1 MAHEGKRHGFAAS
14 GNSKIYT
21 TDVSKVVKNNYANL
35 LAQEKANSTW
45 SRQNSALD
53 PNVSKPSLVFPSLT
67 SMQVTAEDVSDYV
80 QTLDTEKASVGVND
94 QYYNG
99 DVPNMSIL
107 SDEVA
112 EIDTSK
118 LAATSQFMSNYNDNQ
133 LYELSPGNNIKV
145 VDLNQN
151 LNDEILN
158 TSHADLEKASGVAFE
173 NAKKEGAANAAAL
186 MQEMAEDTKKAEIL
200 ESQAIEA
207 QVDHMISAAEIQTA
221 EKQQALDDARQT
233 FHFKDLNKDGEVTI
247 DEEEQHYLNQ
257 NNGLDYSEQLAAE
270 IVAEG
275 GNVTG
280 SFFETKT
287 ENIVGTDT
295 DSLIEK
301 EILANG
307 KFTLSDGSVVDAGGH
322 DAVWHETLLQEK
334 ITAEKNAA
342 EIMKEIE
349 DEERKKR
356 IQLRTQERFKDTL
369 NPEIPAESYFESA
382 GTAKAKAEAKKK
394 AEVERMTAVLDAQD
408 EGKRLGKEGDELARK
423 KQEEKERMAAVLD
436 RTETERR
443 GKGLDTSGDAEGQRF
458 ANLPTDTSTLGKD
471 VDIRSRQPKGT
482 IYPGDPDNKV
492 RGDQLP
498 RLEKERLAAQKKADE
513 HSKTQGLRHIGVG
526 KETPFMTHTR
536 KQDSLAVQLA
546 KHNMPMFM
554 SDAEKQKMVSALDRI
569 DEEREGGDDEASLIK
584 WNKDP
589 FRFSTF
595 AYPRDVTTSMENGH
609 YILFYVNVQNKTKYS
624 YEGISETASI
634 IPVGDQIMTEEW
646 KQEGTGKYEWKERAD
661 GTSYRQMINK
671 DVLKQSWKSG
681 ASKVF
686 DTNIDYQRRMVLAG
700 HKGNILRSNQVNLKK
715 GRKSYQGLD
724 SVHKSTTRI
733 TDSVALYLPPAV
745 SDNTSVAYENQSL
758 GMAGFLAFSFGE
770 VVNKWKARDF
780 EGVADTIFEMGGT
793 ALVESMRTMG
803 LGAFGLITG
812 ADEGAAKATFD
823 KAFGQAVN
831 PYIEVTF
838 NSMGM
843 RDFSYT
849 FNFSPKSKQETQ
861 DVQDIIQLFRFHMAP
876 ELKGTNHRFLT
887 LPSTFDIHYMY
898 QTSPEKAKE
907 NTFYNKI
914 ATCVLTGCN
923 VDYTPNGVRSFEDG
937 APTQI
942 SMTLNFQETKMLTKQ
957 KINEGF

>member
-1 MAHEGKRHGFAAS
+1 MGGRAIPQGYDSKADWALGITSQMRANEKSMLSGPPSVSAAYKASLDNVISSEPTRTRGTAMNISGMNASAAAS
-14 GNSKIYT
+14 NKGQSK
-21 TDVSKVVKNNYANL
+21 N
-35 LAQEKANSTW
+35 
-45 SRQNSALD
+45 
-53 PNVSKPSLVFPSLT
+53 LT
-67 SMQVTAEDVSDYV
+67 STYSQGDDVHRVQMQNQTYKEYGAAGRGTDLNALPGEETSFSDY
-80 QTLDTEKASVGVND
+80 L
-94 QYYNG
+94 G
-99 DVPNMSIL
+99 DMG
-107 SDEVA
+107 
-112 EIDTSK
+112 TSK
-118 LAATSQFMSNYNDNQ
+118 GNVVLNTEISNTSINQMIDEGIPVHETLGAVDLDKDAATSNFMNEVNGINNLNGIDN
-133 LYELSPGNNIKV
+133 LNI
-145 VDLNQN
+145 VDLN

-661 GTSYRQMINK
+661 E
-671 DVLKQSWKSG
+671 LP
-681 ASKVF
+681 
-686 DTNIDYQRRMVLAG
+686 IDR
-700 HKGNILRSNQVNLKK
+700 
-715 GRKSYQGLD
+715 
-724 SVHKSTTRI
+724 
-733 TDSVALYLPPAV
+733 
-745 SDNTSVAYENQSL
+745 
-758 GMAGFLAFSFGE
+758 
-770 VVNKWKARDF
+770 
-780 EGVADTIFEMGGT
+780 
-793 ALVESMRTMG
+793 
-803 LGAFGLITG
+803 
-812 ADEGAAKATFD
+812 
-823 KAFGQAVN
+823 
-831 PYIEVTF
+831 
-838 NSMGM
+838 
-843 RDFSYT
+843 
-849 FNFSPKSKQETQ
+849 
-861 DVQDIIQLFRFHMAP
+861 
-876 ELKGTNHRFLT
+876 
-887 LPSTFDIHYMY
+887 
-898 QTSPEKAKE
+898 
-907 NTFYNKI
+907 
-914 ATCVLTGCN
+914 
-923 VDYTPNGVRSFEDG
+923 
-937 APTQI
+937 
-942 SMTLNFQETKMLTKQ
+942 
-957 KINEGF
+957 